1 MKKISLTLI
10 LAVLISACSL
20 EQIFLIPV
28 PTGTP
33 APTSTITYTPIPTA
47 TPVTPTLTFTMTP
60 TLSGVNP
67 PTATPQDTVTPV
79 ISVTPLA
86 LITPL
91 TATPT
96 VQMEG
101 FLSVLVSPTEFYK
114 GTNCVPSSV
123 RFTAQ
128 VVDAADVKY
137 VLLFVRFKSLRAER
151 ASKWTSISMQTIGAG
166 TYVHDL
172 YSDEML
178 EDAYF
183 QTSWVEYQLVATT
196 TSGKEVGRTD
206 IFKEKITM
214 LACVPTPTLTPATV
228 RP

>member
-20 EQIFLIPV
+20 EQIFLIPL

-33 APTSTITYTPIPTA
+33 VPTSTITYTPVSTT

-67 PTATPQDTVTPV
+67 PTVTPEDTVTPV

-114 GTNCVPSSV
+114 GTNCMPSSV
-123 RFTAQ
+123 RFTVQ
-128 VVDAADVKY
+128 VIDAVNVEY
-137 VLLFVRFKSLRAER
+137 VLLFARFKSLRAER
-151 ASKWTSISMQTIGAG
+151 ASKWTTIPMQGVGTG

-172 YSDEML
+172 RSDEML

-183 QTSWVEYQLVATT
+183 QTSWVEYQLVAATT
-196 TSGKEVGRTD
+196 TGKEVGRTG
-206 IFKEKITM
+206 IFKEKVTM
-214 LACVPTPTLTPATV
+214 LACAPMPTQTPATV